1 MFKGAAYLCNSKLC
15 SLLDQRQRLV
25 GLVEA
30 QEPGIVY
37 QGHIANKRAP
47 GMEFLG
53 KRSQKLPSYNVP
65 VINKRAPGKSSSN
78 NNDR

>member
-25 GLVEA
+25 GLAEA

-53 KRSQKLPSYNVP
+53 KRSLDNAYEILPYDDN
-65 VINKRAPGKSSSN
+65 IF
-78 NNDR
+78 